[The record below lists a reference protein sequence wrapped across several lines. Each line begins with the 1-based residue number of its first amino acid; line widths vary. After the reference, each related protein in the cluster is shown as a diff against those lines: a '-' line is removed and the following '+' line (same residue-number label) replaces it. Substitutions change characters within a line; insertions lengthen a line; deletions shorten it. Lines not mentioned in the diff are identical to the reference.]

1 DHRARPL
8 AYVGARDAETD
19 ALRRAR
25 DDGSFALEPPAHRF
39 TPQRKLGAARLKF
52 ASRARLRHMTRRGWR
67 RARSDG
73 DANLDGIRRLVGGEG
88 LLDALQGEAV
98 GDERLGA
105 DGAFDEE
112 THRFGKFLAIDHRAQ
127 DPNLAAHDGEEVHGG
142 RLMREPGEH
151 DAPARVR
158 ELEGLL
164 DRACRARRLD
174 HDVDAFAP
182 RKGPRR
188 RHSAAHFRGGEVV
201 GAQRLG
207 QIPATARAPDREH
220 PEAAR
225 FEHLDGGESEGA
237 DAEHGRALA
246 RLHLATGNGTH
257 DHGKW
262 LSEHELIVSN
272 SGGRG
277 PAAAR
282 GQPRFLREAAVRVD
296 AQRGAGEAEIAITL
310 SAEGA
315 DSTREVRLYGDPLA
329 GPQSIHA
336 GAHRGDVADELMTHD
351 ERIGHRPVAAPDPIV
366 SAAEPGSYHAHD
378 HLPGR
383 RLQRLWPFDAEVT
396 RAVQHCR
403 SHGGHPTEP
412 PTERQGEAGASSPQ
426 AAL

>member
-1 DHRARPL
+1 MRPM
-8 AYVGARDAETD
+8 
-19 ALRRAR
+19 
-25 DDGSFALEPPAHRF
+25 GSAGR
-39 TPQRKLGAARLKF
+39 
-52 ASRARLRHMTRRGWR
+52 ASRRQGGIAAAEGEARHGAIDVPLPGSPSPCGPSRLAKAT
-67 RARSDG
+67 SDG
-73 DANLDGIRRLVGGEG
+73 DADLDGVRRLVGGEG

-105 DGAFDEE
+105 DGAFGEE
-112 THRFGKFLAIDHRAQ
+112 THRFGKLLAIDHRAQ

-151 DAPARVR
+151 DATTRVR

-164 DRACRARRLD
+164 DRTCRARRLD

-182 RKGPRR
+182 REGPRR
-188 RHSAAHFRGGEVV
+188 RHSAAHFRGGKVV

-225 FEHLDGGESEGA
+225 LEHLDGEESEGA

-246 RLHLATGNGTH
+246 RLHLAAGNGPH
-257 DHGKW
+257 DHGEW
-262 LSEHELIVSN
+262 LGEHELIVSD
-272 SGGRG
+272 SGGRR

-296 AQRGAGEAEIAITL
+296 AQRGAGEAEIAVAL
-310 SAEGA
+310 PAEGA
-315 DSTREVRLYGDPLA
+315 HSAREVWFHGDALA
-329 GPQSIHA
+329 GPEPPHA
-336 GAHRGDVADELMTHD
+336 GAHRGDVSDEFMAHD
-351 ERIGHRPVAAPDPIV
+351 ERIGHWPVAAPDPIV
-366 SAAEPGSYHAHD
+366 SPAEPGGYHAHD

-396 RAVQHCR
+396 WTVQHRC

-412 PTERQGEAGASSPQ
+412 PTERQGKAGAPTPQ
-426 AAL
+426 AALWPPSRNTVWPVMKSEAEEAR